1 DHGLSRLTRGLVV
14 HSTQIVYPHSGSVH
28 HATRLDLR
36 LEAGIHGAISRT
48 HHLTVPMKQT
58 DHGAIVDQQAALGGG
73 ATSKRQGQARV
84 VELAVPVLHPALQSL
99 AAHAG
104 QAIQSLTTRKK
115 LSGSQTGAPRQGI
128 VSLEAD
134 AIERCL
140 PALVARHDEWN
151 GAGNVRRVVQKL
163 ASFVQGFAYQRDIAL
178 SEITYAA
185 MYELGGTGR
194 GPLGE
199 IPPFEQNDR
208 KTAQTGIQGQAQAGG
223 AAAHNEEVHFAHGGE
238 PLEQVG

>member
-1 DHGLSRLTRGLVV
+1 DFRTQGVRSSQYHFPQPRHCKQYATVLCARHQQSVVTRQKVAIHHQMHALARSDHGLCRLTRGLVV

-36 LEAGIHGAISRT
+36 LDAGIHGAISRT
-48 HHLTVPMKQT
+48 HHLTVSMKQT

-163 ASFVQGFAYQRDIAL
+163 AAFVQGFAYQRDIAL

-185 MYELGGTGR
+185 MY
-194 GPLGE
+194 
-199 IPPFEQNDR
+199 
-208 KTAQTGIQGQAQAGG
+208 
-223 AAAHNEEVHFAHGGE
+223 
-238 PLEQVG
+238 